1 MVDATP
7 TTAQHRL
14 ASVIESLPDDI
25 FWLVA
30 DACLRVVQREGYG
43 ASGRFQGANAAALN
57 NLGETV
63 DELFGKPSI
72 GDGREQ

>member
-1 MVDATP
+1 MDNEAPV
-7 TTAQHRL
+7 TAQHRL

-30 DACLRVVQREGYG
+30 DACLSVAQREHFG
-43 ASGRFQGANAAALN
+43 ASGRFHGANAAALN

-63 DELFGKPSI
+63 DELFGKPSTD
-72 GDGREQ
+72 DGRGK

>member
-1 MVDATP
+1 MVDETP
-7 TTAQHRL
+7 ITAQHRL
-14 ASVIESLPDDI
+14 ATVIESLPDEI
-25 FWLVA
+25 FWLVVG
-30 DACLRVVQREGYG
+30 ACLSVVQRECYG

-63 DELFGKPSI
+63 DELFGKPST